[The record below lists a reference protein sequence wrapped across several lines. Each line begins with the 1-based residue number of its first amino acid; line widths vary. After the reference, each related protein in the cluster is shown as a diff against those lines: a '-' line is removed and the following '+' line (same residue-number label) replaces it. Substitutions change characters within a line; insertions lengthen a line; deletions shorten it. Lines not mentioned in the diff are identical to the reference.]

1 MFDAECHFTQS
12 QKNNG
17 SNIEMVALF
26 VSQRTM
32 QLSAFELL

>member
-1 MFDAECHFTQS
+1 MQNVILHS
-12 QKNNG
+12 HKKNNG